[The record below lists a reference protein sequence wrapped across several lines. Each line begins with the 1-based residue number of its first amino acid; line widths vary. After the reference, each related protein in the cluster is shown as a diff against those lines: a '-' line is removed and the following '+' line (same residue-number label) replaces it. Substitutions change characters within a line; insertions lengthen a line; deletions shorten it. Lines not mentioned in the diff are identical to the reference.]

1 ASHARGEGGDH
12 AMKLPGWHDV
22 TLAPSALSDH
32 DTGPLHDSERE
43 RTNGVSYGRV
53 TRCPRFAAA
62 SDQRPMPRNS
72 QRREDLGHR
81 DAYHRRE
88 LGVGGSFPF
97 GGRASAGG
105 GQGKGNFR

>member
-1 ASHARGEGGDH
+1 
-12 AMKLPGWHDV
+12 MKLPGWHDV

-81 DAYHRRE
+81 DAYAKEELSMSRSFTFRRA
-88 LGVGGSFPF
+88 
-97 GGRASAGG
+97 ASARS
-105 GQGKGNFR
+105 GQRECNFP